1 MERTMTIYFQYL
13 RKNQPLE
20 RYYYAVPRLCL
31 NMMGYWPGPK
41 GTMEW
46 RAVVHFI
53 ILAIG
58 VITELHA
65 GFTAARSNQLTLAL
79 ETFCPAG
86 TSAVV
91 LLKMFFLLRYRND
104 LFYLVNHQKDLL
116 DGLEPSS
123 RNTPQKEGIV
133 REHSLMA
140 ARFNFWPLS
149 AGFFT
154 CTTYNLKPLL
164 LALLLYMRGQREE
177 IVWNMPFNMT

>member
-1 MERTMTIYFQYL
+1 MTIYFQYL
-13 RKNQPLE
+13 RRNQPLLL
-20 RYYYAVPRLCL
+20 YYYAVPRLCL
-31 NMMGYWPGPK
+31 NIMGYWPGPS
-41 GTMEW
+41 GTLQW

-58 VITELHA
+58 VLTELHA
-65 GFTAARSNQLTLAL
+65 GFAYAKSNQLTLAL

-91 LLKMFFLLRYRND
+91 LLKMFFLLRYRTD
-104 LFYLVNHQKDLL
+104 LFYVVTEQQDLL
-116 DGLEPSS
+116 YGLDPKT
-123 RNTPQKEGIV
+123 RNTLHKEEII
-133 REHSLMA
+133 RKHSLMA

-164 LALLLYMRGQREE
+164 LALLLFMQGRRDE
-177 IVWNMPFNMT
+177 IIWDMPFNMT